1 MLPDGEGV
9 TVLRVQKWVSKE
21 IVTVFGVFVMILLD
35 FEWVR
40 SLTGRDCFTYDGLI
54 SCCDLIG
61 Y

>member
-35 FEWVR
+35 FE
-40 SLTGRDCFTYDGLI
+40 
-54 SCCDLIG
+54 
-61 Y
+61 